1 MKSIVVIADGRV
13 LALVEDGGLLI
24 WEVGALGG
32 CFRIYFKDVIDI
44 DGREKRKHDVF
55 SMINS
60 NSGFISLTT
69 AEKYIVQIWE

>member
-44 DGREKRKHDVF
+44 DGREKKK
-55 SMINS
+55 
-60 NSGFISLTT
+60 
-69 AEKYIVQIWE
+69 A